1 MTVVKCFECGSEQDF
16 EVAVG
21 YCEQCGR
28 KLPVPHLRGKT
39 TARRAFL
46 ADKRTSEVGTS
57 NVAVTAGVF
66 VAGVAA
72 LITVVVLVVRSQF

>member
-1 MTVVKCFECGSEQDF
+1 MAHLLGRIHAGGAALKPGLSVMTLVKCFECGSEQDF

-57 NVAVTAGVF
+57 NVA
-66 VAGVAA
+66 
-72 LITVVVLVVRSQF
+72 